1 MISDRIN
8 ENSPWYDLTEGNKIY
23 EAATSRQFNT
33 GEWRTQEPVHDIQKC
48 KECYLCVPVCP
59 DMSILV
65 EEDGNIAF
73 DMDHYNMKL
82 KNKIKPVTRGY
93 TYLITVSMKNGES
106 HDIYF
111 EGSNI
116 IGIDD
121 KEYAMTQNI
130 EPLIDEMYNRLGEKY
145 EYVTG

>member
-73 DMDHYNMKL
+73 DMDHCK
-82 KNKIKPVTRGY
+82 GC
-93 TYLITVSMKNGES
+93 
-106 HDIYF
+106 
-111 EGSNI
+111 
-116 IGIDD
+116 GICAKVCPFDAIRM
-121 KEYAMTQNI
+121 EA
-130 EPLIDEMYNRLGEKY
+130 
-145 EYVTG
+145 